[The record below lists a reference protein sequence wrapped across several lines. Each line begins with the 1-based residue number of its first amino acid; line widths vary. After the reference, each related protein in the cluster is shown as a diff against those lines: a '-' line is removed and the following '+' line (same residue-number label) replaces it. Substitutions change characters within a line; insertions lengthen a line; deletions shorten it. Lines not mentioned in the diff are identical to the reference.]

1 MIDQIVNY
9 TKAGYAGLYIV
20 SFEDHRVHGD
30 IVEAVNRMP
39 KSEGAFKFFNWSCT
53 TGLVYLE
60 QGSPT
65 AVPNTEDI
73 FSALSWYYDPSRKET
88 NCSFLIING
97 LHLYISD
104 PNPVLYQQIKDS
116 LHFGKTCNRHMI
128 AVCPTLKLPIDLEKW
143 FTVIEYKLPDREQ
156 LLKIATHIAHDA
168 SLKLNGHTDQILD
181 AASGL
186 TTTEAENAFAL
197 SVIESKD
204 ITPAIV
210 SREKAATIK
219 KNGLLEVMEPD
230 AGIDDIGGF
239 GEVKSWLNKRRN
251 AFSKKARAY
260 GLPMPKGFLQV
271 GVPGTG
277 KTLIAK
283 ATASILG
290 IPLLKLDGGKL
301 FGSLVGQSEA
311 NIRSVIQTAEAIA
324 PCVVLV
330 DELEKAFSGSKSSGQ
345 TDGGTSSRVLGT
357 FLQWMNDKTAPV
369 FVVATANDITQLPPE
384 LLRKGRFD
392 EMFFVDLPDSSERQ
406 EIWKIQIQRH
416 GRDPKKF
423 DLKQLADAT
432 PDWTGAEVE
441 ALFREAL
448 YAAFDAGGE
457 PTTELLLELSKDT
470 VPLSKTMAEQ
480 ITHLRNWAKGKAR
493 RASKAAT
500 TETATVHRKLM
511 SN

>member
-9 TKAGYAGLYIV
+9 AKAGYAGLYLV

-30 IVEAVNRMP
+30 IAAAADKMP
-39 KSEGAFKFFNWSCT
+39 KSEGVFKFFNWSCT
-53 TGLVYLE
+53 TGIVYLDK
-60 QGSPT
+60 GRPT
-65 AVPNTEDI
+65 AVPGTEDI
-73 FSALSWYYDPSRKET
+73 FGALDWYYDPSRKET
-88 NCSFLIING
+88 NRSFLIVNG
-97 LHLYISD
+97 LHLLIAD
-104 PNPVLYQQIKDS
+104 PNPVLYQKIKDS
-116 LHFGKTCNRHMI
+116 LHFGKTCNRTMV
-128 AVCPTLKLPIDLEKW
+128 AVCATLKLPIDLEKW
-143 FTVIEYKLPDREQ
+143 FTVIEYKLPNREQ
-156 LLKIATHIAHDA
+156 LLEIASHVADSA

-197 SVIESKD
+197 SVIESRD

-219 KNGLLEVMEPD
+219 KNGMLEIVETNTS
-230 AGIDDIGGF
+230 IDDIGGF
-239 GEVKSWLNKRRN
+239 GEAKAWLSKRRH
-251 AFSKKARAY
+251 AFGKKAREY

-271 GVPGTG
+271 GIPGGG
-277 KTLIAK
+277 KTMLAK

-311 NIRSVIQTAEAIA
+311 NIRSVIQTAEAVA
-324 PCVVLV
+324 PCVLLV

-392 EMFFVDLPDSSERQ
+392 EMFFVDLPEASERQ

-416 GRDPKKF
+416 GRDPKQF
-423 DLKQLADAT
+423 DLKQLANAT
-432 PDWTGAEVE
+432 EDWTGAEVE

-480 ITHLRNWAKGKAR
+480 ITHLRNWANGKAR

-511 SN
+511 NN